1 MLNAFSVDVEDW
13 FQVSDFDA
21 VAPLASWRH
30 FVSRIER
37 NTERLLQLLDEH
49 QIHGTFFILTW
60 NAERHP
66 QLVRRIAEA
75 GHEIASHGYNHR
87 LLYEQ
92 TPAEFRDDLL
102 RSKGILEDL
111 IGQEVRGYRA
121 PSFSLTQ
128 ASWWALD
135 ILLECGFQYDS
146 SIFPIRDR
154 LYGMPNAQRFP
165 FAIHSAGGQ
174 TLIEFPMTTV
184 RALDRNWP
192 LGGGGYLRLLP
203 YRYMRWGMQRV
214 NREGKPTLV
223 YIHPWELDPEQPRL
237 RVTGRR
243 GFSTHYIN
251 LDGTEAKLRR
261 LLHDFPF
268 APVREVL
275 GMVESTVS

>member
-13 FQVSDFDA
+13 FQVSDFEA
-21 VAPLASWRH
+21 VAPLESWSS
-30 FVSRIER
+30 FESRIER
-37 NTERLLQLLDEH
+37 NTERVLQLLAEH
-49 QIHGTFFILTW
+49 QVHGTFFILTW
-60 NAERHP
+60 NAERYP
-66 QLVRRIAEA
+66 QLVRRIAAA
-75 GHEIASHGYNHR
+75 GHEIGSHGYNHR

-92 TPAEFRDDLL
+92 TPAEFRDDLM

-111 IGQEVRGYRA
+111 VGQGVWGYRA

-135 ILLECGFQYDS
+135 ILLECGLRYDS

-154 LYGMPNAQRFP
+154 LYGIPNARRFP
-165 FAIHSAGGQ
+165 FVIHTAGEQ
-174 TLIEFPMTTV
+174 ALVEFPMTTV

-214 NREGKPTLV
+214 NREGEPTLV

-237 RVTGRR
+237 HVTGRR

-251 LDGTEAKLRR
+251 LRGTEAKLCR
-261 LLHDFPF
+261 LLRDFPF
-268 APVREVL
+268 APMRQVL
-275 GMVESTVS
+275 GLVEATAT